1 MSQIPSAK
9 LKKSNHPLSQ
19 SETQNQKLMVTMWT
33 FGPVSGSKS
42 SVIFKEGV
50 DE

>member
-19 SETQNQKLMVTMWT
+19 SETQNQKFVDGHDVDVWT
-33 FGPVSGSKS
+33 SFW
-42 SVIFKEGV
+42 FKV
-50 DE
+50 QCDL